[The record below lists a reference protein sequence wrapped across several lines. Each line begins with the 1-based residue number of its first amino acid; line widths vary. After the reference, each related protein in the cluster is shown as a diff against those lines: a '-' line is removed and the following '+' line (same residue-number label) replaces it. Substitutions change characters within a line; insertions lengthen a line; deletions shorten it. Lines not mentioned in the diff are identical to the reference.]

1 MKYMPIVMPEDI
13 NKYFYNRNREIE
25 ILNNNLA
32 MLEKGIPN
40 QFLITGDRGIGK
52 TSLLKKILNNQP
64 NKFLTT
70 YLDLSDIY
78 GREKGKLSE
87 EEVIKELL
95 TQIEESLEKDSNLIE
110 KVRNKLYINIKNLNL
125 KKYKFGNSNLKDLP
139 LPIIEDNYN
148 QLSKFAMELPQKI
161 VDSLDHIKG
170 YIIVIDEFQL
180 LKTLENPEAFFWL
193 IRSYTQKQYNV
204 SYIFTGSV
212 SNTAEI
218 INMLNG
224 QTGAFGGRMFQIN
237 VEPFSEEQTKTYIDE
252 YSNNIRFTDKGFK
265 SFYKCTRGIPAY
277 INSFCNILPNNIVCT
292 PEIINDSIQ
301 LNIDNI
307 AIMWL
312 RVWGTLKDI
321 EKDLIIL
328 LLENGELDW
337 TTLVNKTSFSKVT
350 LNKYIDSL
358 SNKGIIEYSHDK
370 RYYLADKMLEKW
382 LKVKYETRGKYPL

>member
-13 NKYFYNRNREIE
+13 DAYFYNRTREIE
-25 ILNNNLA
+25 ILNSNLS
-32 MLEKGIPN
+32 MLEKGIAN
-40 QFLITGDRGIGK
+40 QFLITGYRGIGK
-52 TSLLKKILNNQP
+52 TSLLKKVIKNQP
-64 NKFLTT
+64 DKFLTT
-70 YLDLSDIY
+70 YIDLSDIY

-87 EEVIKELL
+87 EEVIKELFD
-95 TQIEESLEKDSNLIE
+95 QIMESLDKNNNIIE
-110 KVRNKLYINIKNLNL
+110 KIRNKIYIHLKNLNL
-125 KKYKFGNSNLKDLP
+125 KKYKFNNSNLKDIP

-148 QLSKFAMELPQKI
+148 QLSKFVMQLPQKI
-161 VDSLDHIKG
+161 VDSSDDIKG

-218 INMLNG
+218 INMING

-237 VEPFSEEQTKTYIDE
+237 VDVFSQEQTKKYIKE
-252 YSNNIRFTDKGFK
+252 YSNNIQFTDEGFK
-265 SFYKCTRGIPAY
+265 KFYKCTRGIPAY

-292 PEIINDSIQ
+292 PEIIKDSIK

-312 RVWGTLKDI
+312 RVWGTLNDI

-328 LLENGELDW
+328 FIENGELDW
-337 TTLVNKTSFSKVT
+337 TTLVDKTSFSKVT
-350 LNKYIDSL
+350 LNKYLDLL

-370 RYYLADKMLEKW
+370 KYYLADKMLEKW
-382 LKVKYETRGKYPL
+382 LKVKHETKGKYPL